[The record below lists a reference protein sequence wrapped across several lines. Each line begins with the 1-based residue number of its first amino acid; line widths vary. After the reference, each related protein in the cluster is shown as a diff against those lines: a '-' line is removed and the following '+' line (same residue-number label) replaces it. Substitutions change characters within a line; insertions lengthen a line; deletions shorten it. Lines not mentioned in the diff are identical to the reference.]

1 MQVWSLVTRKSSLSP
16 IAWAGL
22 YYVESIHADGYIA
35 GKCVCLYSDENANV
49 LYPLYELY
57 NVGKRT
63 GQQVSTSSTGTSR
76 RTGRS
81 CQTMVKSSR
90 LSPR

>member
-35 GKCVCLYSDENANV
+35 GKCVCLYSDEDANV

-57 NVGKRT
+57 NVGK
-63 GQQVSTSSTGTSR
+63 G
-76 RTGRS
+76 TGRYIEYWHITKNGTLVS
-81 CQTMVKSSR
+81 DDGQELET
-90 LSPR
+90 LA